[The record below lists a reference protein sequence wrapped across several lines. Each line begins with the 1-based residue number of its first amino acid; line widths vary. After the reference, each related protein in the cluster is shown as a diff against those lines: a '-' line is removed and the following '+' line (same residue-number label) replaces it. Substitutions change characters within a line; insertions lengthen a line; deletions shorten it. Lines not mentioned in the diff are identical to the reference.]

1 MKVQARLWMS
11 SFQRALTV
19 RWNMWTLVAIPVGKI
34 CLLVKGE
41 PRDSDF
47 LESNP
52 LNMCNTAALAVCISQ
67 KALLSKLFLWNAS
80 LLLSELDITK
90 WRRPW
95 E

>member
-1 MKVQARLWMS
+1 M
-11 SFQRALTV
+11 
-19 RWNMWTLVAIPVGKI
+19 
-34 CLLVKGE
+34 
-41 PRDSDF
+41 DSDF

-80 LLLSELDITK
+80 LLSELEITK

-95 E
+95 EWIFYHFLKFVFDLA